1 MTTNF
6 DQPLDLTKRR
16 CAAYK
21 ILSRLL
27 SGVQLMQAMWMIE
40 ERDHSAD
47 RFTFLGFVGVT
58 AEIFG
63 ISSHKISMIYI
74 KLNKYLDLS
83 NEQLPPD
90 PLPEMLKFRG
100 IIQEKASEKPQNRTA
115 KQLADKSVSLFR
127 DHDLRRAPRGGD
139 PVLTSAKIHH
149 IGQALALEA
158 KKYNISTIV
167 MAYDAHETSLSLSDS
182 LAEGI
187 QSTGLNILNLG
198 KSPIPLLYFVT
209 QHYDGKTGVMI
220 TTNYQINQQT
230 DLKIIIAGEIL
241 EKEKTQRLLRE
252 FDDTDLLKTQRGHQE
267 KNNSFIHE
275 YIGIISEDICL
286 DRPLTIIL
294 DCEDGAT
301 GQLAKNLLQEI
312 GCQIIHFQPE
322 TSENPSE
329 KALMH
334 TIQQHRADFGI
345 SFHHEGTILN
355 IMDCQGQIIST
366 EQLIMLFSKATLASN
381 PGCEIIIDDQC
392 SEHVMGYITA
402 NNGRPVICKAEP
414 LLMKSTLKIS
424 AGKFAADLSG
434 RFYFNDRWLGFD
446 DALYAACRLA
456 EILSS
461 EAQSSHEIFASICFS
476 RDCDG

>member
-1 MTTNF
+1 MTTDLN
-6 DQPLDLTKRR
+6 QPLDPTKRR

-27 SGVQLMQAMWMIE
+27 KGDQLMQAMWMIE

-63 ISSHKISMIYI
+63 ISSHKISIIYI

-83 NEQLPPD
+83 NEQLPAD

-100 IIQEKASEKPQNRTA
+100 IIQEKAPEKPQSRTA
-115 KQLADKSVSLFR
+115 KQLVDKSVSLFR
-127 DHDLRRAPRGGD
+127 DHDLRRTPRGGD
-139 PVLTSAKIHH
+139 PVLTADKIHH

-158 KKYNISTIV
+158 KKYDVSTII
-167 MAYDAHETSLSLSDS
+167 MAHDAHETSISLSDS
-182 LAEGI
+182 LAAGI
-187 QSTGLNILNLG
+187 LSIGLDILNLG
-198 KSPIPLLYFVT
+198 KSPLPLLYFVT

-220 TTNYQINQQT
+220 TTDCQIKQPT

-252 FDDTDLLKTQRGHQE
+252 FDGADLLNNQVGNQE
-267 KNNSFIHE
+267 HNNSFIHE

-286 DRPLTIIL
+286 NRPLTIVV
-294 DCEDGAT
+294 DGQDDAT

-312 GCQIIHFQPE
+312 GCQVIPFQ
-322 TSENPSE
+322 SEISNDPSE
-329 KALMH
+329 KALIH
-334 TIQQHRADFGI
+334 TIQQHQADFGI
-345 SFHHEGTILN
+345 SFHQEGTILN
-355 IMDCQGQIIST
+355 IKDCQGQSIST
-366 EQLIMLFSKATLASN
+366 EQLIMLFSKAILASS

-392 SEHVMGYITA
+392 SDQLIA
-402 NNGRPVICKAEP
+402 FISSNNGRPVICKAEP
-414 LLMKSTLKIS
+414 LLMKSKLKIS

-446 DALYAACRLA
+446 DGLYAACRLA
-456 EILSS
+456 EIISADL
-461 EAQSSHEIFASICFS
+461 QSSHEIFTSIN
-476 RDCDG
+476 